1 MSYDYA
7 KRRSDNNRNTSNKR
21 PNSVSRKPPAKPSNT
36 SRRAFHLRSFI
47 IGIAVTL
54 CVQMAYHWAKQSP
67 KVEQAVIQ
75 AKQAILPTT
84 DKTKKPEITFYQTL
98 PDMKVKVDTKP
109 VPETSP
115 VAYNY
120 VLQAGSFRNANEAN
134 QQRAEV
140 MLLGLDATI
149 ETTVNTSG
157 NTWHR
162 VIVGPFRSRSQLNSA
177 RSKLADNNMPTLTL
191 KR

>member
-7 KRRSDNNRNTSNKR
+7 KRRSDNTRNTNTKR
-21 PNSVSRKPPAKPSNT
+21 SNSVSRKPPAKSSNT
-36 SRRAFHLRSFI
+36 SRRAFHLRSFV
-47 IGIAVTL
+47 IGVAVTL
-54 CVQMAYHWAKQSP
+54 FVQMVYHWAKQSP

-75 AKQAILPTT
+75 AKQAILPTSE
-84 DKTKKPEITFYQTL
+84 KTKKPEITFYQTL
-98 PDMKVKVDTKP
+98 PDMKVKIDTKP
-109 VPETSP
+109 VPEASS

-149 ETTVNTSG
+149 ETTVNASG

-162 VIVGPFRSRSQLNSA
+162 VIVGPFSSRSQLNSA